1 MAMGIREI
9 LIKRD
14 GLTEM
19 EADDLIEEARDDLM
33 DRLED
38 GELPFDICGEWFGL
52 EEDYIDDLI

>member
-1 MAMGIREI
+1 MAMGIREV

-38 GELPFDICGEWFGL
+38 GELPFDICGEWFGRGL
-52 EEDYIDDLI
+52 Y